1 FWDVRR
7 WKNAPA
13 VYQTPL
19 QGWNMMVSTI
29 DGTEEEVNKLM
40 YRPQLLL
47 QQKFGVRDYFWP
59 IAIGDIDV
67 NPNLV
72 QNIGW

>member
-1 FWDVRR
+1 
-7 WKNAPA
+7 
-13 VYQTPL
+13 
-19 QGWNMMVSTI
+19 MMVSTI